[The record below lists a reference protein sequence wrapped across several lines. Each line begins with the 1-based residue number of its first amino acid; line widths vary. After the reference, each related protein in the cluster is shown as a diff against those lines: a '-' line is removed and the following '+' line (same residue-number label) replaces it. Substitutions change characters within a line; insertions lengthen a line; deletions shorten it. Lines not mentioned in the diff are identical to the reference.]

1 MKLIEFEYLQILYFI
16 TETTGY
22 STLHRSSLTLQ
33 SALIKLNAQLNF
45 TTFTTLML

>member
-1 MKLIEFEYLQILYFI
+1 MKLIEFEYLNTLFYS

-33 SALIKLNAQLNF
+33 SALIKLNRAIKL
-45 TTFTTLML
+45 L